1 MAVGRRVLK
10 SPGWLLL
17 GVALVANAETLATS
31 GRVSTTAESV
41 CMLRAVAAKHP
52 DAKIRN
58 PDYLAEKFVSAELW
72 RTSPFRTDPD
82 RARHNPNYF
91 WVNAR
96 THHMDAALIDA
107 LSTGTTQ
114 VVNLGAG
121 FDSRAYRF
129 RERFPH
135 VRFFE
140 LDLPAMIDAKR
151 ERVVKIFGA
160 VPDRVVL
167 VPTDFTT
174 RPLDAVL
181 RDAGYDRTQR
191 TLFIWE
197 GLTMYLPEAANL
209 STLRFI
215 RSGSASGSSVVY
227 DYVLDATLRPD
238 GGGLYGAKSTA
249 AYLASV
255 GEPLLT
261 GWSQRQA
268 ADIATRE
275 GLMVVSDV
283 GPAELTA
290 RYLIGSDGQP
300 DGMMGE
306 FPRIMHVR
314 VP

>member
-1 MAVGRRVLK
+1 MAAGRRLLA
-10 SPGWLLL
+10 SPGWLVL
-17 GVALVANAETLATS
+17 GLSLVANAQTVATS

-41 CMLRAVAAKHP
+41 CVLRAVAAKHP
-52 DAKIRN
+52 DPKVRN
-58 PDYLAEKFVSAELW
+58 PDYLAEKFVSPEFW
-72 RTSPFRTDPD
+72 RASPFRDDPD

-96 THHMDAALIDA
+96 THHIDA
-107 LSTGTTQ
+107 LLVEAVLTGATQ

-129 RERFPH
+129 RERFPQT
-135 VRFFE
+135 RFFE
-140 LDLPAMIDAKR
+140 LDLPAMIGAKR

-160 VPDRVVL
+160 IPDRVVL
-167 VPTDFTT
+167 IPTDFTT
-174 RPLDAVL
+174 RPLDEVL

-191 TLFIWE
+191 TFFIWE
-197 GLTMYLPEAANL
+197 GVTMYLPEAADL

-227 DYVLDATLRPD
+227 DYVLDAALRPD

-268 ADIATRE
+268 AAIATRE
-275 GLMVVSDV
+275 GLVVVSDI

-290 RYLIGSDGQP
+290 RYLTGSDGQP
-300 DGMMGE
+300 DGMMVE
-306 FPRIMHVR
+306 FPRIIHLR

>member
-17 GVALVANAETLATS
+17 GVALVANAETPATS

-129 RERFPH
+129 RERFPQ

-140 LDLPAMIDAKR
+140 LDLPTMIDAKR